1 MIPQIDRL
9 NSAQS
14 AAIVT
19 ALTDAR
25 VENHTTAELR
35 GMTDAELQER
45 FHKVRLF
52 LNRNN
57 LVPAAYRATR
67 DPATKRKERRYM
79 SESSRILAIAARRGL
94 TLRYPTRDEI
104 VSRSLFK

>member
-1 MIPQIDRL
+1 MITTLTQPR
-9 NSAQS
+9 S

-45 FHKVRLF
+45 FLHVRFF
-52 LNRNN
+52 LTRNN
-57 LVPAAYRATR
+57 LVPSAYRATR
-67 DPATKRKERRYM
+67 DPETRSKERRYM